1 MSENFLYV
9 VPVFSKY
16 NFLLIWQIYASI
28 ICAYQK
34 IFVPLQAQNA
44 SNRRRK
50 NEKQREKTMKK
61 ILVILLGAALVGCG
75 QKEFTIGVSQCQDDA
90 WRQKM
95 NAEMQRELLYHPD
108 MHLVVR
114 EAQANNELQCAQ
126 IDSFIREGVDLLIVS
141 PNEAEAVKPAVS
153 RAYKAGIPVIVADR
167 RVTGDE
173 WTAFVGGDN
182 VAVGRM
188 MGQWVLEK
196 EAQAG
201 RPLKIIEIVGLPGST
216 PAVLRHQ
223 GLMEMI
229 GEAEAG
235 DRVISGEGEWMQEDA
250 RHTMEILLQQHS
262 DVDLVLAQNDLMAIG
277 ASRALLAKGKKGV
290 PVMGVDGIDLG
301 LKAIVDGDIEATTT
315 YASRGDMVIQTASQI
330 LHGEAFVR
338 DTVLQT
344 TIIDAQ
350 TAKAMLQVS
359 EQNAHDVATI
369 QFMQQ
374 QLEDYW
380 LQSKSR
386 FTLFGIIVLLLII
399 LFAMVIRYLIK
410 SIRSIREE
418 TETEPVQSSGK
429 KIEDTLTPRIR
440 AYVDAHLSDPDLSVE
455 LLSEEMGMSRAQL
468 FRKTKAVS
476 GKAPVEIIR
485 EQRLKKAKELLQTT
499 DWTIQQVAYEVGFT
513 SPSYFTK
520 CYKEQYG
527 ESPKK

>member
-1 MSENFLYV
+1 MRKSFY
-9 VPVFSKY
+9 
-16 NFLLIWQIYASI
+16 LL
-28 ICAYQK
+28 
-34 IFVPLQAQNA
+34 
-44 SNRRRK
+44 
-50 NEKQREKTMKK
+50 M
-61 ILVILLGAALVGCG
+61 LLGLISCG
-75 QKEFTIGVSQCQDDA
+75 HKEYTIGVSQCQDDA

-108 MHLVVR
+108 MKLRVR
-114 EAQANNELQCAQ
+114 EAQANNDLQCAQ

-153 RAYKAGIPVIVADR
+153 RAFKAGIPVIVADR

-188 MGQWVLEK
+188 MGQWVLQK

-223 GLMEMI
+223 GLIDVI
-229 GEAEAG
+229 GGEKEGDAE
-235 DRVISGEGEWMQEDA
+235 RVITGQGEWMQEDA
-250 RHTMEILLQQHS
+250 RLAMETLLEQYP

-277 ASRALLAKGKKGV
+277 ASKALQTKGKKNV

-301 LKAIVDGDIEATTT
+301 LKAIIDGDIEATTT
-315 YASRGDMVIQTASQI
+315 YASRGDIVIQTASRI
-330 LHGEAFVR
+330 LHNEPYVR

-380 LQSKSR
+380 LQSKNK
-386 FTLFGIIVLLLII
+386 FVIFGFVTLVLII
-399 LFAMVIRYLIK
+399 LFTLVIIYLIR

-418 TETEPVQSSGK
+418 TETEPVKSSGK
-429 KIEDTLTPRIR
+429 EMEDTLTPRIR

-527 ESPKK
+527 ENPKK

>member
-1 MSENFLYV
+1 
-9 VPVFSKY
+9 
-16 NFLLIWQIYASI
+16 
-28 ICAYQK
+28 
-34 IFVPLQAQNA
+34 
-44 SNRRRK
+44 
-50 NEKQREKTMKK
+50 MKK
-61 ILVILLGAALVGCG
+61 IFATVVLAMALVSCG

-95 NAEMQRELLYHPD
+95 NAEMHRELLYHPD

-188 MGQWVLEK
+188 MGQWVLQK
-196 EAQAG
+196 EAKAG
-201 RPLKIIEIVGLPGST
+201 HPLKIIEIVGLPGST

-223 GLMEMI
+223 GLMEVI
-229 GEAEAG
+229 GEGQGATGE
-235 DRVISGEGEWMQEDA
+235 RVLTGEGEWMQEDA
-250 RHTMEILLQQHS
+250 REAMEVLLKQCP

-277 ASRALLAKGKKGV
+277 ASKALQAKGKKNV

-301 LKAIVDGDIEATTT
+301 LKAIADGDIEATTT

-330 LHGEAFVR
+330 LHGEPYVR

-374 QLEDYW
+374 QMEEYW
-380 LQSKSR
+380 QQSKNK
-386 FTLFGIIVLLLII
+386 FALFGVVTLVLII
-399 LFAMVIRYLIK
+399 LFTLVIIYLIR

-418 TETEPVQSSGK
+418 TETEPVKSSGK
-429 KIEDTLTPRIR
+429 KVEDTLTPRIR

>member
-1 MSENFLYV
+1 MRKSFY
-9 VPVFSKY
+9 
-16 NFLLIWQIYASI
+16 LL
-28 ICAYQK
+28 
-34 IFVPLQAQNA
+34 
-44 SNRRRK
+44 
-50 NEKQREKTMKK
+50 M
-61 ILVILLGAALVGCG
+61 LLGLISCG
-75 QKEFTIGVSQCQDDA
+75 HKEYTIGVSQCQDDA

-108 MHLVVR
+108 MKLRVR
-114 EAQANNELQCAQ
+114 EAQANNDLQCAQ

-153 RAYKAGIPVIVADR
+153 RAFKAGIPVIVADR

-188 MGQWVLEK
+188 MGQWVLQK

-223 GLMEMI
+223 GLMDVI
-229 GEAEAG
+229 GGEKE
-235 DRVISGEGEWMQEDA
+235 DDEERVITGQGEWMQEDA
-250 RHTMEILLQQHS
+250 RLAMETLLEQYP

-277 ASRALLAKGKKGV
+277 ASKALQTKGKKNV

-301 LKAIVDGDIEATTT
+301 LKAIIDGDIEATTT
-315 YASRGDMVIQTASQI
+315 YASRGDIVIQTASRI
-330 LHGEAFVR
+330 LHNEPYVR

-380 LQSKSR
+380 LQSKNK
-386 FTLFGIIVLLLII
+386 FVIFGFVTLVLII
-399 LFAMVIRYLIK
+399 LFTLVIIYLIR

-418 TETEPVQSSGK
+418 TETEPVKSSGK
-429 KIEDTLTPRIR
+429 EMEDTLTPRIR

-527 ESPKK
+527 ENPKK

>member
-1 MSENFLYV
+1 MRKSFY
-9 VPVFSKY
+9 
-16 NFLLIWQIYASI
+16 LL
-28 ICAYQK
+28 
-34 IFVPLQAQNA
+34 V
-44 SNRRRK
+44 
-50 NEKQREKTMKK
+50 
-61 ILVILLGAALVGCG
+61 LLGLISCG
-75 QKEFTIGVSQCQDDA
+75 HKEYTIGVSQCQDDA

-108 MHLVVR
+108 MKLHVR
-114 EAQANNELQCAQ
+114 EAQANNDLQCAQ

-153 RAYKAGIPVIVADR
+153 RAFKAGIPVIVADR

-188 MGQWVLEK
+188 MGQWVLQK

-223 GLMEMI
+223 GLMDVI
-229 GEAEAG
+229 GGEKEG
-235 DRVISGEGEWMQEDA
+235 DEERVITGQGEWMQEDA
-250 RHTMEILLQQHS
+250 RLAMETLLEQYP

-277 ASRALLAKGKKGV
+277 ASKALQTKGKKNV

-301 LKAIVDGDIEATTT
+301 LKAIIDGDIEATTT
-315 YASRGDMVIQTASQI
+315 YASRGDIVIQTASQI
-330 LHGEAFVR
+330 LHNEPYVR

-344 TIIDAQ
+344 TIIGAQ

-380 LQSKSR
+380 LQSKNK
-386 FTLFGIIVLLLII
+386 FVIFGFVTLVLII
-399 LFAMVIRYLIK
+399 LSTLVIIYLIR

-418 TETEPVQSSGK
+418 TETEPVKSSGK
-429 KIEDTLTPRIR
+429 EMEDTLTPRIR

-468 FRKTKAVS
+468 FRKTKAMS

-527 ESPKK
+527 ENPKK

>member
-1 MSENFLYV
+1 MRKSFY
-9 VPVFSKY
+9 
-16 NFLLIWQIYASI
+16 LL
-28 ICAYQK
+28 
-34 IFVPLQAQNA
+34 
-44 SNRRRK
+44 
-50 NEKQREKTMKK
+50 M
-61 ILVILLGAALVGCG
+61 LLGLISCG
-75 QKEFTIGVSQCQDDA
+75 HKEYTIGVSQCQDDA

-108 MHLVVR
+108 MKLRVR
-114 EAQANNELQCAQ
+114 EAQANNDLQCAQ

-153 RAYKAGIPVIVADR
+153 RAFKAGIPVIVADR

-188 MGQWVLEK
+188 MGQWVLQK

-223 GLMEMI
+223 GLMNVI
-229 GEAEAG
+229 GGEKE
-235 DRVISGEGEWMQEDA
+235 DDEERVITGQGEWMQEDA
-250 RHTMEILLQQHS
+250 RLAMETLLEQYP

-277 ASRALLAKGKKGV
+277 ASKALQTKGKKNV

-301 LKAIVDGDIEATTT
+301 LKAIIDGDIEATTT
-315 YASRGDMVIQTASQI
+315 YASRGDIVIQTASRI
-330 LHGEAFVR
+330 LHNEPYVR

-380 LQSKSR
+380 LQSKNK
-386 FTLFGIIVLLLII
+386 FVIFGFVTLVLII
-399 LFAMVIRYLIK
+399 LFTLVIIYLIR

-418 TETEPVQSSGK
+418 TETEPVKSSGK
-429 KIEDTLTPRIR
+429 KMEDTLTPRIR

-527 ESPKK
+527 ENPKK

>member
-1 MSENFLYV
+1 MKRFLY
-9 VPVFSKY
+9 
-16 NFLLIWQIYASI
+16 
-28 ICAYQK
+28 
-34 IFVPLQAQNA
+34 IF
-44 SNRRRK
+44 
-50 NEKQREKTMKK
+50 T
-61 ILVILLGAALVGCG
+61 ILCLVSCG
-75 QKEFTIGVSQCQDDA
+75 QREFTIGVSQCQDDA

-108 MHLVVR
+108 MNLHVR

-126 IDSFIREGVDLLIVS
+126 IDSFISEKVDLLIVS
-141 PNEAEAVKPAVS
+141 PNEAEEVKPAVS
-153 RAYKAGIPVIVADR
+153 RAYQAGIPVIVADR

-182 VAVGRM
+182 VSVGRM
-188 MGQWVLEK
+188 MGQWVLNK
-196 EAQAG
+196 EAQVG
-201 RPLKIIEIVGLPGST
+201 HQMHIIEIVGLPGST

-223 GLMEMI
+223 GLIEVI
-229 GEAEAG
+229 G
-235 DRVISGEGEWMQEDA
+235 DRLTAIGEGEWMQQDA
-250 RHTMEILLQQHS
+250 RRTMDSLLLLYP
-262 DVDLVLAQNDLMAIG
+262 DVELVLAQNDLMAIG
-277 ASRALLAKGKKGV
+277 ASQALQAKQRTNV

-301 LKAIVDGDIEATTT
+301 LQAIIDGDIEATTT
-315 YASRGDMVIQTASQI
+315 YASRGDMVIQTAAHI
-330 LHGEAFVR
+330 LHNEHFVR

-344 TIIDAQ
+344 SIIDAQ
-350 TAKAMLQVS
+350 AAKAMLQVS

-380 LQSKSR
+380 LQSKNK
-386 FTLFGIIVLLLII
+386 FALFGFVTLGLII
-399 LFAMVIRYLIK
+399 LFTLVIIYLIR

-418 TETEPVQSSGK
+418 TETEPVKSSGK
-429 KIEDTLTPRIR
+429 KMEDTLTPRIR

-527 ESPKK
+527 ESPKKGA